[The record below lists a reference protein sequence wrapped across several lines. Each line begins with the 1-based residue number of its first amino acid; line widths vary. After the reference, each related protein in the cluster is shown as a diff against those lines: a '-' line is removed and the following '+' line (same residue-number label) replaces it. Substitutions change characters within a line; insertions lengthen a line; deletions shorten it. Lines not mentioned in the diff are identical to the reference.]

1 MVAAEER
8 GEVPEGSYHR
18 VDVFKTLS
26 PRAVPLPDVFFD
38 GPGDR
43 LFDYEPDDEGIRRFG
58 DRRSRTTADGW

>member
-1 MVAAEER
+1 
-8 GEVPEGSYHR
+8 
-18 VDVFKTLS
+18 LS